1 MHVVNKIDI
10 GLDQIDK
17 IYHIADVHVRN
28 LKRHKEYRI
37 VFNRLY
43 RYIES
48 TKTPNSVI
56 YIAGDVVH
64 SKTDLS
70 PESVDLVSE
79 FFTQCANIAPT
90 IIITGNH
97 DCNLNNSY
105 RLDALTPIVNAI
117 NHPNV

>member
-1 MHVVNKIDI
+1 MHAIKKIDI
-10 GLDQIDK
+10 GISKIDR

-43 RYIES
+43 TYIKS

-56 YIAGDVVH
+56 YIAGDIVH

-79 FFTQCANIAPT
+79 FFTKLLVIMIA
-90 IIITGNH
+90 I
-97 DCNLNNSY
+97 
-105 RLDALTPIVNAI
+105 
-117 NHPNV
+117 

>member
-1 MHVVNKIDI
+1 MHVVKKIDI
-10 GLDQIDK
+10 GLSKIDR
-17 IYHIADVHVRN
+17 IYHVADVHVRN

-43 RYIES
+43 KYIKS

-56 YIAGDVVH
+56 YIAGDIVH

-79 FFTQCANIAPT
+79 FFTKCADLAPT
-90 IIITGNH
+90 IIIAGNH

-105 RLDALTPIVNAI
+105 RYIILRILIYMN
-117 NHPNV
+117 